1 MLSTYE
7 VDRCFDQKDMQK
19 SKNMFASKMVL
30 CLFHPF
36 GFQEKTICWRHD
48 ERKKMCFHI
57 IQLGGSIIT
66 QLSCKTTV
74 DGRNPAPVDK

>member
-1 MLSTYE
+1 M
-7 VDRCFDQKDMQK
+7 KK
-19 SKNMFASKMVL
+19 SKNMFASKMVS
-30 CLFHPF
+30 CLLYPF
-36 GFQEKTICWRHD
+36 VF
-48 ERKKMCFHI
+48 KKKRFVGDMMNKKRLCFHI